1 MLLSYILTS
10 LLLYFSSYQNT
21 GFLAFPNQINRVNL
35 PITTSGDEDNLEGNA
50 DIKPIIKGGK
60 VFTTLTDSF
69 SHTSL
74 IGKPRHFKL
83 GDNFYQ
89 FCERFIEYVNIN
101 GITWHL
107 NVIFSSLLDD
117 RTHASLK
124 NVTLADEDKHGLQT
138 ERWQWCHAC

>member
-1 MLLSYILTS
+1 MSKSTL
-10 LLLYFSSYQNT
+10 
-21 GFLAFPNQINRVNL
+21 
-35 PITTSGDEDNLEGNA
+35 TTSGDEDNLEENA

-60 VFTTLTDSF
+60 VVTTLTDSF

-107 NVIFSSLLDD
+107 DLIFLSLLDD
-117 RTHASLK
+117 RTTSDMGAVVLLRNTSNNRAS
-124 NVTLADEDKHGLQT
+124 NHGRLHHDVGSASQVP
-138 ERWQWCHAC
+138 RS